1 MIRRE
6 WQAVAVAGA
15 VLLAACGGGGSG
27 AAGGAGGG
35 DAGAGAGTST
45 TIVGLDTMKFNPE
58 ALTIKAG
65 APVKITF
72 KNAGMLPH
80 DLVTE
85 GGTQNAK
92 LVNIGAGKEQ
102 AGTFMAPKPGTYA
115 IICTQPG
122 HKEAGMV
129 AKIIVE

>member
-6 WQAVAVAGA
+6 WQAVALAGA
-15 VLLAACGGGGSG
+15 VLLAACGGGAGSG
-27 AAGGAGGG
+27 AAGGG

-58 ALTIKAG
+58 TITVKAG
-65 APVKITF
+65 EPVKITF

-85 GGTQNAK
+85 GGTRNAK

-115 IICTQPG
+115 IVCTQPG
-122 HKEAGMV
+122 HTEAGMV
-129 AKIIVE
+129 AKITVE

>member
-6 WQAVAVAGA
+6 WQAAAIAGA
-15 VLLAACGGGGSG
+15 VLLAACGGGGG
-27 AAGGAGGG
+27 AAGGGV
-35 DAGAGAGTST
+35 AGAGAGTST

-58 ALTIKAG
+58 TITVKAG
-65 APVKITF
+65 APVKIAF

-115 IICTQPG
+115 IVCTQPG

-129 AKIIVE
+129 GKIIVE

>member
-6 WQAVAVAGA
+6 WQAVAIAGA
-15 VLLAACGGGGSG
+15 VLLAACGGGAGSG
-27 AAGGAGGG
+27 AAGGG

-58 ALTIKAG
+58 TITVKAG
-65 APVKITF
+65 EPVKITF

-85 GGTQNAK
+85 GGTRNAK

-115 IICTQPG
+115 IVCTQPG
-122 HKEAGMV
+122 HTEAGMV
-129 AKIIVE
+129 AKITVE

>member
-6 WQAVAVAGA
+6 WQVAALAGA
-15 VLLAACGGGGSG
+15 LLLAACGGGGGSG
-27 AAGGAGGG
+27 A
-35 DAGAGAGTST
+35 DAGYGAASGSGTSA
-45 TIVGLDTMKFNPE
+45 TIVGLDSMKFNPE
-58 ALTIKAG
+58 NITVKAG

-80 DLVTE
+80 DLITE

-92 LVNIGAGKEQ
+92 LVNLGAGKEQ
-102 AGTFMAPKPGTYA
+102 SGTFMASKPGTYA
-115 IICTQPG
+115 IVCVQPG

-129 AKIIVE
+129 GKIIVE

>member
-6 WQAVAVAGA
+6 WQAVAIAGA

-27 AAGGAGGG
+27 AAGGGE
-35 DAGAGAGTST
+35 AGAGTST
-45 TIVGLDTMKFNPE
+45 TIVGLDTMKFNLE
-58 ALTIKAG
+58 VLTIKAG

-85 GGTQNAK
+85 GGRQNAK

-122 HKEAGMV
+122 HKEAGRV
-129 AKIIVE
+129 GKIIVD

>member
-15 VLLAACGGGGSG
+15 VLLAACGGGAGSG
-27 AAGGAGGG
+27 AAGGG

-58 ALTIKAG
+58 TITVKAG

-115 IICTQPG
+115 IVCTQPG

-129 AKIIVE
+129 AKITVE

>member
-1 MIRRE
+1 MQR
-6 WQAVAVAGA
+6 WKYVAATMLAGA
-15 VLLAACGGGGSG
+15 VVAGCGGGSG
-27 AAGGAGGG
+27 AAGGGAAAGGE
-35 DAGAGAGTST
+35 GTAT

-58 ALTIKAG
+58 SVKVKAG
-65 APVKITF
+65 TPLKITF
-72 KNAGMLPH
+72 RNGGMIAH

-92 LVNIGAGKEQ
+92 LVNVASNKSQE
-102 AGTFMAPKPGTYA
+102 GTFLATKPGEYK

-122 HKEAGMV
+122 HTEAGMV

>member
-6 WQAVAVAGA
+6 WQAVAIAGA
-15 VLLAACGGGGSG
+15 VLLAACGGGAGSG
-27 AAGGAGGG
+27 AAGGG

-58 ALTIKAG
+58 TITVKAG
-65 APVKITF
+65 APVTITF

-115 IICTQPG
+115 IVCTQPG

-129 AKIIVE
+129 AKITVE

>member
-15 VLLAACGGGGSG
+15 VLLAACGGGAGSG
-27 AAGGAGGG
+27 TVGGG
-35 DAGAGAGTST
+35 DAGAGTSA

-58 ALTIKAG
+58 AITVKAG
-65 APVKITF
+65 VPVKITF
-72 KNAGMLPH
+72 KNGGMLPH

-115 IICTQPG
+115 IVCTQPG

-129 AKIIVE
+129 AKITVE